1 MATVT
6 DSVGTAQSTAI
17 ISGAAAQIAA
27 WDKKVAGLVGDA
39 EKAKGQI
46 VTALQQ
52 HVAAHQADIAKH
64 QAEVD
69 AATAIIAQASPGT
82 TVKADT
88 AAAYVLTS
96 ASWVQGGI
104 NFLGRNW
111 RYVVGVLALGVIAY
125 GKFVL
130 HI

>member
-6 DSVGTAQSTAI
+6 STVDVVATAAGT
-17 ISGAAAQIAA
+17 IAA
-27 WDKKVAGLVGDA
+27 LDQKVASLVGDVT
-39 EKAKGQI
+39 KAKAQ
-46 VTALQQ
+46 VVAALVA
-52 HVAAHQADIAKH
+52 HVAAHQADIDKH

-69 AATAIIAQASPGT
+69 AATAIIATASPAST
-82 TVKADT
+82 IKADT
-88 AAAYVLTS
+88 AAAYILTS
-96 ASWVQGGI
+96 PSQVQGVV

-111 RYVVGVLALGVIAY
+111 RYVVGALALGIIAY

>member
-6 DSVGTAQSTAI
+6 ATQADIVAT
-17 ISGAAAQIAA
+17 AAATVAALDQKVQAVIA
-27 WDKKVAGLVGDA
+27 DA
-39 EKAKGQI
+39 EAVKTKV
-46 VTALQQ
+46 VTALNA

-69 AATAIIAQASPGT
+69 AATKIIAVASPAS

-96 ASWVQGGI
+96 SSKVQGVI

-111 RYVVGVLALGVIAY
+111 RYVVGALAIGVVAF

>member
-6 DSVGTAQSTAI
+6 NTPTAADI
-17 ISGAAAQIAA
+17 VAGAASTIAA
-27 WDKKVAGLVGDA
+27 LDQRVAVVVAD
-39 EKAKGQI
+39 
-46 VTALQQ
+46 VTAAKNKVVSALQA
-52 HVAAHQADIAKH
+52 HVDAHNADIAKH
-64 QAEVD
+64 QAEVT
-69 AATAIIAQASPGT
+69 AATALIAQASPAT

-96 ASWVQGGI
+96 SSQVQGVV

-111 RYVVGVLALGVIAY
+111 RYVVGVAAVGIVVF